1 MDEHLF
7 IDKAHIANQREKVMK
22 RRKLKKVPKLILMIL
37 GTIIGCYLMMYLMA
51 YGIYVN
57 AAQMDQRYSI
67 VETK

>member
-1 MDEHLF
+1 
-7 IDKAHIANQREKVMK
+7 MK
-22 RRKLKKVPKLILMIL
+22 RRKLKKVPKMIL
-37 GTIIGCYLMMYLMA
+37 IIIGTIIGCYLMMYLMA

>member
-1 MDEHLF
+1 M
-7 IDKAHIANQREKVMK
+7 KK

-57 AAQMDQRYSI
+57 AAQMDQRYLAA
-67 VETK
+67 ETK